1 MMRRNSL
8 RHTMSSAEHRPDQ
21 GTAVHGLDDTKD
33 RDDKGEGKGKT
44 EGESADSDKPEP
56 VYPHDAW
63 QLLQSFL
70 TPTRRDKMLAVASA
84 RTERIRLVVQDIHDP
99 HNVSACLRSAD
110 AFGVQHCD
118 VVTLK
123 ERFHASTVARG
134 VASWLTIKR
143 HHSIA
148 ACVQS
153 LRQAG
158 YHIYAGVPPAP
169 GVLTLAELPIQH
181 KIAVVFGNEHAGIDK
196 AWLPHI
202 DQPFTIPMV
211 GMVESLNISVGAAI
225 TLQYLTDKARRQATV
240 APYPLDEAARIQLL
254 NVWICRQLAAWP
266 QMLERLRAGQ
276 DVENS
281 DAKR

>member
-1 MMRRNSL
+1 MMRRNSI
-8 RHTMSSAEHRPDQ
+8 RQTMSSAEHRTDQ
-21 GTAVHGLDDTKD
+21 GTTDHGLDDT
-33 RDDKGEGKGKT
+33 DDKRDEGKDKSK
-44 EGESADSDKPEP
+44 GESTDSDRPEP
-56 VYPHDAW
+56 TYPRDAW

-84 RTERIRLVVQDIHDP
+84 RTDRIRLVVQDIHDP

-134 VASWLTIKR
+134 VASWLTIRR

-148 ACVQS
+148 TCVQG
-153 LRQAG
+153 LRQTG
-158 YHIYAGVPPAP
+158 DQSDAGVPPAP
-169 GVLTLAELPIQH
+169 GVLTLAELPVQQ

-225 TLQYLTDKARRQATV
+225 TLQYLTDKARRQAGV
-240 APYPLDEAARIQLL
+240 VPYPLAEADRIQLL
-254 NVWICRQLAAWP
+254 NTWICRQLAAWP

-276 DVENS
+276 AVEDF